1 VYDRLASIRPRV
13 RSGLER
19 AFAADHTPHEVAA
32 SFAFG
37 VFFVAMPTAGT
48 ALALFALIGYFVERA
63 SRLAL
68 VATLVV
74 FNPPVKWAVYG
85 ASFWLGSHLLGP
97 VPGAS
102 VADVSLSAGLDILF
116 RQLVGNT
123 ILAVALA
130 VVGYAVTLQLARL
143 HHRRQRSASPAGAA
157 ESRSDDARPDVP
169 S

>member
-1 VYDRLASIRPRV
+1 MYDRLASIRPRV

-48 ALALFALIGYFVERA
+48 ALALFVLIAYFVERA

-143 HHRRQRSASPAGAA
+143 HHQRQRSASPTGAA

>member
-1 VYDRLASIRPRV
+1 MYDRLASIRPRV

-48 ALALFALIGYFVERA
+48 ALALFALIAYFVERA

-102 VADVSLSAGLDILF
+102 VADVSLSAGLDLLF
-116 RQLVGNT
+116 RQLLGNT

-130 VVGYAVTLQLARL
+130 VVGYAVALQLARL
-143 HHRRQRSASPAGAA
+143 HHRRQRSETPTRGTDARNDDT
-157 ESRSDDARPDVP
+157 RSDV
-169 S
+169 SS

>member
-1 VYDRLASIRPRV
+1 MYDRLASIRPRV

-48 ALALFALIGYFVERA
+48 ALALFALIAYFVERA

-97 VPGAS
+97 VPGTS
-102 VADVSLSAGLDILF
+102 VADVSLSAGLDILL

-123 ILAVALA
+123 ILAVVLA

-143 HHRRQRSASPAGAA
+143 HHRRQRSATPTHSADARNDDT
-157 ESRSDDARPDVP
+157 RSDV
-169 S
+169 SS

>member
-1 VYDRLASIRPRV
+1 MYDRLASIRPRV

-102 VADVSLSAGLDILF
+102 VADVSLSSGLDILL

-123 ILAVALA
+123 ILAAVLA